1 LLPCYLAP
9 LLPCSPAPL
18 LPCTPATL
26 HPCYSATMTPII
38 LSTGSLFNFD
48 VDTVMALAAEA
59 GFDGIELMV
68 DWRRETHEPTH
79 LQKLIARHNLPIL
92 AVHSPF
98 VKMFSQSWPEDPIA
112 SLKQSVALAET
123 VGAQTV
129 VVHPPGR
136 WVRFQGYVTTPYRS
150 RKISLPLALLGE
162 GQLGRWLRQELT
174 AFQTTTSVKITVE
187 NMPCRWLG
195 PIRLEPHHYADPA
208 LLNHFQYLTLDTTHV
223 GTRKVDLLA
232 FYAQIAPRVT
242 HIHLSNFNGKEHQ
255 LPGDGSLPLAA
266 LLKKLVQN
274 QYQGLISLEL
284 NPQSLQSEN
293 EAQLKQNLRD
303 SLAFC
308 QQALRSE
315 VRSG

>member
-1 LLPCYLAP
+1 MIMLY
-9 LLPCSPAPL
+9 SPAPL
-18 LPCTPATL
+18 LPCDL
-26 HPCYSATMTPII
+26 VVMTIPII

-98 VKMFSQSWPEDPIA
+98 VKMFNQSWPDDPIA
-112 SLKQSVALAET
+112 SIKQSVALAEA
-123 VGAQTV
+123 VGAETV

-136 WVRFQGYVTTPYRS
+136 WVRFEGHITTPYRS
-150 RKISLPLALLGE
+150 RKISLPLAVLGQ
-162 GQLGRWLRQELT
+162 GQLGKWLRQDLAE
-174 AFQTTTSVKITVE
+174 FQATTSVKIAVE
-187 NMPCRWLG
+187 NMPCRWFG
-195 PIRLEPHHYADPA
+195 PYRLEPHHYANPNI
-208 LLNHFQYLTLDTTHV
+208 LKQFQYLTLDTTHV

-232 FYAQIAPRVT
+232 FYDAIASRVA

-255 LPGDGSLPLAA
+255 LPGNGSLPLAA

-274 QYQGLISLEL
+274 QYQGLITLEL

-293 EAQLKQNLRD
+293 EGQLRQNLRD
-303 SLAFC
+303 SVAFC
-308 QQALRSE
+308 QQALHAE
-315 VRSG
+315 V